1 LQGIDMSTNDGSD
14 RELTDVTAAV
24 RSLAEI
30 MQSTGL
36 AKIEVEV
43 GEISIRLQSGGSKK
57 VSVPEHTHSEVRA
70 TVAPAEPAPV
80 EGVVITAPMIGTY
93 YTSPAPGAPAFV
105 RVGERI
111 ESGQVIGIIE
121 AMKIMNEIPAEQG
134 GVVVELL
141 ATNAQAVEYGSPLL
155 RIILDEADE

>member
-1 LQGIDMSTNDGSD
+1 
-14 RELTDVTAAV
+14 
-24 RSLAEI
+24 
-30 MQSTGL
+30 
-36 AKIEVEV
+36 
-43 GEISIRLQSGGSKK
+43 
-57 VSVPEHTHSEVRA
+57 
-70 TVAPAEPAPV
+70 
-80 EGVVITAPMIGTY
+80 MIGTY